1 MDIDLTYPQFADDQ
15 LCRRVFFYN
24 GRHPFEAGTS
34 LTLQVSQQSSPLV
47 FEGIACS
54 QLEHGSSQEASAL
67 ADTIYEFLCKHIPKD
82 CPSMEEFIPNDRGIY
97 REDPNTDVT
106 ADTGRP
112 IRRDYH

>member
-54 QLEHGSSQEASAL
+54 QLEHGLSQEASAL

-82 CPSMEEFIPNDRGIY
+82 CPSMEEFTRMIGEFIEVIPIQ
-97 REDPNTDVT
+97 
-106 ADTGRP
+106 A
-112 IRRDYH
+112 